1 MKIFYVSIS
10 RMKLVLG
17 VDAGGTASR
26 AVVATMDGTV
36 TGRGE
41 AGPGNPTS
49 AGPAAASAI
58 GTAVRQALG
67 DHDPARVTAGVA
79 GLAGVAVMTDPVI
92 AAAFAEQWRKLGLR
106 CPVTVVG
113 DAVTAFAAGTAEA
126 SGSVL
131 IAGTGA
137 VAARI
142 EDRQVAGTADGLG
155 WLLGDEGSGLW
166 LGLQAV
172 RAVARSWP
180 PATGDGLAARIA
192 TEAGA
197 RSCDDLVHWAT
208 SRPPA
213 AFALLAPLV
222 CAAAAAGDPLAARL
236 TAEAGDRLV
245 TTLGELHPPGGP
257 VMTASG
263 VAAPDGAAMTASGL
277 AAPDRPVVLGG
288 GLAAREGPVVL
299 GGGLLTSDTPVR
311 AAVLARLPHA
321 VVPAGDPAVAAAW
334 LALCRVTAPT
344 PPAVAARLH
353 ARMLGS
359 AGRAAR
365 RFDLAPPPAVGF
377 TDGSP

>member
-17 VDAGGTASR
+17 VDAGGTGSR
-26 AVVATMDGTV
+26 AVVSTMDGTV

-49 AGPAAASAI
+49 AGPAAAGAI
-58 GTAVRQALG
+58 GTAVREALG
-67 DHDPARVTAGVA
+67 DHDPARVTAAVA
-79 GLAGVAVMTDPVI
+79 GLAGVAVLSDPVI
-92 AAAFAEQWRKLGLR
+92 AAAFAEQWRELGLT
-106 CPVTVVG
+106 CPVTVIG
-113 DAVTAFAAGTAEA
+113 DAVTAFAAGTAAA

-192 TEAGA
+192 AHAGA
-197 RSCDDLVHWAT
+197 RSCDDLVHWAA

-213 AFALLAPLV
+213 AFARLAPLV
-222 CAAAAAGDPLAARL
+222 CASAAAGDPLAARL

-245 TTLGELHPPGGP
+245 ATLGELGP
-257 VMTASG
+257 AG
-263 VAAPDGAAMTASGL
+263 
-277 AAPDRPVVLGG
+277 
-288 GLAAREGPVVL
+288 GPVVL
-299 GGGLLTSDTPVR
+299 AGGLLTRDTPVR
-311 AAVLARLPHA
+311 AAVLARLPRA
-321 VVPAGDPAVAAAW
+321 VVPAGAPVVAAAW
-334 LALCRVTAPT
+334 LALNRVLAPA
-344 PPAVAARLH
+344 PPAADRLH

-359 AGRAAR
+359 AERVAGRIAPAR
-365 RFDLAPPPAVGF
+365 QPVVGF